1 MDPIREVIR
10 RAGRRLLLA
19 SWLRLCVLTL
29 TAAAVLAVIGRG
41 VEKLAPAVTLDW
53 AIALP
58 ALVGVAVLG
67 ALLGAW
73 LRRPRDIDIARTV
86 DERAGLRETLSTAL
100 CVDQDAG
107 PWSRAVVDDAGQKA
121 RRVIVKDAV
130 PIGAPGNSWWP
141 VAACGALLAVWW
153 LPAYDLAGLMGR
165 EVQTEDDRAQ
175 VQQVAESVSQTEQEI
190 EGILARA
197 GIDLDKD
204 SPDGEDLFDPTKPDK
219 LTPEEMQRAAM
230 KKLTSLSDQLEE
242 RLNSEESMTFDAI
255 KEAMERMKQ
264 PGPGPMAEMA
274 RAMSRGDFA
283 EANRQL
289 AELAAK
295 IESGEMSDE
304 QKAQMQSQL
313 AEMSEMLKELAENR
327 EALEK
332 MLEQAG
338 MSAAQASEMAADPEA
353 LENALK
359 EMGLSQQQIDS
370 LKKQAEASQ
379 GMCDAASAMSQ
390 AMGKM
395 SQAMPSGASS
405 EMSECAGELGDQL
418 SALEMMKMEKMSLQA
433 ALGECKGG
441 MAALSK
447 EAWMKKPGGSGAGVG
462 PGIGS
467 GGIAREFGE
476 GSDTPEINFQVEN
489 HKGVTEPKGNGPVI
503 ASTLVYGT
511 QVRGESRAQFTE
523 AVRSAE
529 VEATEAIETRQVPRE
544 HVEAVKA
551 YFGRLQ
557 RTAPSEDGSAAPA
570 SPGPGP
576 N

>member
-1 MDPIREVIR
+1 MDPIREVLR

-19 SWLRLCVLTL
+19 SWLRLGVVMLTV
-29 TAAAVLAVIGRG
+29 AGVLAVIGRG
-41 VEKLAPAVTLDW
+41 VEKLAPSVTLDW
-53 AIALP
+53 GVALP
-58 ALVGVAVLG
+58 ALVSV
-67 ALLGAW
+67 ALLSALAAAW
-73 LRRPRDIDIARTV
+73 FRRPREIDIARTV

-130 PIGAPGNSWWP
+130 PIEAPGNSWWP
-141 VAACGALLAVWW
+141 VAACAALLAVWW
-153 LPAYDLAGLMGR
+153 LPAYDLAALMGR
-165 EVQTEDDRAQ
+165 GVQSEDDRAR

-190 EGILARA
+190 QGILARA
-197 GIDLDKD
+197 GIDLE
-204 SPDGEDLFDPTKPDK
+204 PDAPEGEDLFDPKKPDS

-230 KKLTSLSDQLEE
+230 KKLTNLSDQLEQ
-242 RLNSEESMTFDAI
+242 RLNSEQSMTFDAI

-274 RAMSRGDFA
+274 RAMSQGDFA

-289 AELAAK
+289 AELSAK

-304 QKAQMQSQL
+304 QKSEMQSQL
-313 AEMSEMLKELAENR
+313 AEMSEMLKELSENR

-332 MLEQAG
+332 MLEEAG
-338 MSAAQASEMAADPEA
+338 MSAAQAAQMAADPEA

-370 LKKQAEASQ
+370 LKQQAQANQ
-379 GMCDAASAMSQ
+379 GMCDAAAAMSQ

-395 SQAMPSGASS
+395 SEAMPSGASS
-405 EMSECAGELGDQL
+405 EMAECAGNLSDQL

-433 ALGECKGG
+433 ALSECQGG

-447 EAWMKKPGGSGAGVG
+447 EAWMKKGGTGGGVG
-462 PGIGS
+462 GGIGS
-467 GGIAREFGE
+467 AGIAREFGE
-476 GSDTPEINFQVEN
+476 GPDSPEINFKVEN
-489 HKGVTEPKGNGPVI
+489 HKGVTEPKGQGPVI

-511 QVRGESRAQFTE
+511 QVRGESRAQFSE

-551 YFGRLQ
+551 YFGRLLKNGPAQ
-557 RTAPSEDGSAAPA
+557 DGSTAPADAAPQ
-570 SPGPGP
+570 
-576 N
+576 

>member
-19 SWLRLCVLTL
+19 SWLRLGVILL
-29 TAAAVLAVIGRG
+29 TAAVTLAVIGRA

-53 AIALP
+53 AVALP
-58 ALVGVAVLG
+58 VLVAVAVLG

-73 LRRPRDIDIARTV
+73 IRRPRDIDIARTV
-86 DERAGLRETLSTAL
+86 DEKAGLRETLSTAM

-130 PIGAPGNSWWP
+130 PIEAPGNSWWP
-141 VAACGALLAVWW
+141 VAACAVLLAVWW

-165 EVQTEDDRAQ
+165 EVQSEDDRAR

-190 EGILARA
+190 QGILARA
-197 GIDLDKD
+197 GIDMDQD
-204 SPDGEDLFDPTKPDK
+204 APEGEDLFDPAKRDN
-219 LTPEEMQRAAM
+219 LSPEEMQRAAM
-230 KKLTSLSDQLEE
+230 KKLTNLSDQLEE
-242 RLNSEESMTFDAI
+242 RLNSEEAMTFDAI
-255 KEAMERMKQ
+255 REAMERMKQ

-274 RAMSRGDFA
+274 RAMSQGDFA

-313 AEMSEMLKELAENR
+313 AEMSEILKELAENR

-338 MSAAQASEMAADPEA
+338 MSAAQAAQMAADPEA

-359 EMGLSQQQIDS
+359 EMGLSQQQIES
-370 LKKQAEASQ
+370 LKQQAEANQ

-395 SQAMPSGASS
+395 SEAMPSGASS
-405 EMSECAGELGDQL
+405 ELAECAGELSGQL
-418 SALEMMKMEKMSLQA
+418 SALEMMQMEKMSLQA
-433 ALGECKGG
+433 ALGECKNG
-441 MAALSK
+441 MVALSK
-447 EAWMKKPGGSGAGVG
+447 NSWGKKPGVG

-476 GSDTPEINFQVEN
+476 GSDTPEIDFQVESL
-489 HKGVTEPKGNGPVI
+489 KGVTEPRGQGPVI

-511 QVRGESRAQFTE
+511 QVRGESRAQFTD

-529 VEATEAIETRQVPRE
+529 AEATEAIETRRVPRE

-557 RTAPSEDGSAAPA
+557 KNNPAQDGAAAPA
-570 SPGPGP
+570 SPTPAP
-576 N
+576 D